1 MSQHFLQSAQARTIS
16 LRSVLA
22 MTDQE
27 VEKTFSEIR
36 WAGSN
41 GEPSCPHCGCLS
53 PYDAR
58 RKDGSLRY
66 RCKGCRKDFTLT
78 STTLFAHHKLS
89 LRIYLAVIV
98 SFLTEVK
105 GKSALALSRE
115 LDIHYKTAFVLEH
128 KLREALKTGMPQGRI
143 GGEGKTIAID
153 GAFFGGKTR
162 RKNIKSKQKDR
173 RSIDNGKKQ
182 CVTVVRE
189 NGGPTLTVVFP
200 DERSAVGFIASH
212 VSKGSTIM
220 ADGSTA
226 WNILRKDFDMRRIN
240 HKRAYSLNGA
250 CTNQAESFFSRL
262 RRAEIGHH
270 HHIASRYLDLYAAE
284 MAWREDHRRMPT
296 GSQVSALIGLA
307 LAAEPS
313 KRFGGYWQRHK
324 RRPAAT
330 P

>member
-1 MSQHFLQSAQARTIS
+1 MPQHFLQSAKARTIS
-16 LRSVLA
+16 IYDVAL

-27 VEKTFSEIR
+27 VEKTFADIR
-36 WAGSN
+36 WSASD
-41 GEPSCPHCGCLS
+41 GEPSCPTCGCLS
-53 PYDAR
+53 PYEAR

-78 STTLFAHHKLS
+78 SSTLFAHHKLP
-89 LRIYLAVIV
+89 LKKYLAVIV
-98 SFLTEVK
+98 AFTTEVK

-115 LDIHYKTAFVLEH
+115 LNIHYKTAFVLEH
-128 KLREALKTGMPQGRI
+128 KLREALKTGMPTGRI

-173 RSIDNGKKQ
+173 RRINNGKER

-189 NGGPTLTVVFP
+189 HGGPTLTTVFP
-200 DERSAVGFIASH
+200 DERGAVGFIASH

-226 WNILRKDFDMRRIN
+226 WTSLRKNFDMRRIN

-296 GSQVSALIGLA
+296 GSQVSVLIGLA
-307 LAAEPS
+307 LAAKPS

-324 RRPAAT
+324 RRPAAN